1 MADHQRSPL
10 HVEGLYG
17 LLSDLES
24 FDEFSEVDL
33 MRVNIYPKKG
43 GQVKLNSPEDS
54 KDTPRHSNVQGGEN
68 PLTCQALS
76 CPRLCKDS
84 LQCGKAGQAG
94 QWRFGHLS
102 P

>member
-1 MADHQRSPL
+1 MADHQGSPL

-17 LLSDLES
+17 LLSDLKS
-24 FDEFSEVDL
+24 SDEFSEIDL

-43 GQVKLNSPEDS
+43 GQVKFNSQEDS

-68 PLTCQALS
+68 SLTCQALS